1 MTDPVLVGELLPEV
15 VAEAIAR
22 AGPGYDRWMEQVA
35 ATGYCAHPVR
45 LRGRVHHA
53 DPATGEVRTVYST
66 DQEPDATLLKACGNR
81 RVSVCPSCSATYQA
95 DSFQL
100 LAAGLRGGKG
110 VPETVAGH
118 PRLFVTFTAP
128 SFGRVHSRKAQGRL
142 VYPCHPYRQGQR
154 CPHGRPAGCWH
165 RHDED
170 DPRLGEPLCAR
181 CYQAGAQVLWNALAG
196 RLWSRTTIYLYRTL
210 AQLAG
215 VTEGELRRLVRVSFA
230 KVAEY
235 QRRGAVHFHAIIRL
249 DATTAC
255 ACPACVAPPPSGFT
269 ADLLERAVR
278 QAAPTVAV
286 PCPMVNED
294 QDVTLVARWGEQL
307 DVRHITEAGDE
318 GELSAEQV
326 AGYVAKYATK
336 STEALGV
343 TLDHRVGEVELESLD
358 VPAHVVEL
366 VRACWELGARP
377 GLGAL
382 RLRKWAHMLGF
393 GGHFSTK
400 SRRYSTTLGTLRRA
414 RVAYAIRRRRG
425 DALPLDAW
433 GRPQDD
439 QAEIVVASWI
449 YVGRGYRTTGE
460 AWLAASAAARARE
473 ERRIAK
479 EELRTT
485 TAAGTWRM

>member
-1 MTDPVLVGELLPEV
+1 MSEPVLVGELLPGV

-45 LRGRVHHA
+45 LRGWVEHA
-53 DPATGEVRTVYST
+53 DPTTGEVRTVYST
-66 DQEPDATLLKACGNR
+66 DREPDATLLKACGNR

-95 DSFQL
+95 DQFQL

-110 VPETVAGH
+110 IPDTVAGH

-154 CPHGRPAGCWH
+154 CPHGRRAGCWQ

-170 DPRLGEPLCAR
+170 DPRLGEPLCPR
-181 CYQAGAQVLWNALAG
+181 CYRAGAQVLWNALAA
-196 RLWSRTTIYLYRTL
+196 RLWSRTTIYLYRAL

-215 VTEGELRRLVRVSFA
+215 LREGELRRLVRISFA

-235 QRRGAVHFHAIIRL
+235 QKRGAVHFHAIIRL
-249 DATTAC
+249 DAATDC
-255 ACPACVAPPPSGFT
+255 ACRACVAPPPSGFT
-269 ADLLERAVR
+269 IDLLERAVR
-278 QAAPTVAV
+278 QAAGTVAV
-286 PCPMVNED
+286 PCPVVDED
-294 QDVTLVARWGEQL
+294 QGVTLTARWGEQL
-307 DVRHITEAGDE
+307 DVRHITEAGDDDK
-318 GELSAEQV
+318 ELSAEQV

-343 TLDHRVGEVELESLD
+343 TLDHRIGEVELEGLD
-358 VPAHVVEL
+358 VPAHVAEL

-377 GLGAL
+377 SLRSL

-400 SRRYSTTLGTLRRA
+400 SRRYSTTLGALRRA
-414 RVAYAIRRRRG
+414 RVTYAIRRRRG
-425 DALPLDAW
+425 DTLPLDVW
-433 GRPQDD
+433 GRPDDD
-439 QAEIVVASWI
+439 QAVIVLATW
-449 YVGRGYRTTGE
+449 GYIGCGYQTTGE

-473 ERRIAK
+473 SRPIAK
-479 EELRTT
+479 EELRTMT
-485 TAAGTWRM
+485 MTAA